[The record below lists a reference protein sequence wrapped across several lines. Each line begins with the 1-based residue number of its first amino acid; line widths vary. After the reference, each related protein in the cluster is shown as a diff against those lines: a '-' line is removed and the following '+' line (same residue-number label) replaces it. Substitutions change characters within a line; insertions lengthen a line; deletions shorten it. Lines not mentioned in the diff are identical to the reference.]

1 MLNSSMRLHM
11 KSIVNQAIENGLEMG
26 YRGITSPTFKG
37 SAEDAVTH
45 LYESV
50 WNELD
55 EVIDF
60 NDEPADKP
68 TNVVGFN
75 TLSAKAVVLPEATES
90 DVPETRKRRHRG

>member
-60 NDEPADKP
+60 NEEPDDKP
-68 TNVVGFN
+68 SKVAGFN
-75 TLSAKAVVLPEATES
+75 TAVAKGQTIMVDAEVEAPE
-90 DVPETRKRRHRG
+90 VRKRRHRH